1 MACMNSNE
9 IDALRTMFRNE
20 SMKVNNHISNHP
32 YGYIYMIVDKN
43 SGRTYIGQ
51 RKLKLDYCKHVHKTS
66 YGQGWRRYLS
76 SGNVIHKMINKS
88 GADRMIKCFICYVD
102 NKEDILNVEGHLI
115 SYGKSIGK
123 CSLNVASIII
133 TDTNET
139 LQYPT
144 YEHTGITK
152 TSRIDDVVGKQ
163 VCKSFTNGMN
173 VADIAQKYDISKH
186 CVRSI
191 LHMHDIDTYRGNSH
205 CENHKYT
212 CYQCHKVF
220 TVKRKRHH
228 DITFCSKKCFYA
240 SKKAKTNT
248 DKMIEL
254 YNSGMSLH
262 GIENY
267 FDNTVSYITIYNRL
281 RSSGVVFRKKGRDR
295 LS

>member
-1 MACMNSNE
+1 MACMDSNE
-9 IDALRTMFRNE
+9 IDELRTIFRNE
-20 SMKVNNHISNHP
+20 SMKVNNHTSDHP
-32 YGYIYMIVDKN
+32 YGYIYMIVDRK

-51 RKLKLDYCKHVHKTS
+51 RKLKLDYCKRVHKVP

-88 GADRMIKCFICYVD
+88 GVDRIIKCFICYVD

-152 TSRIDDVVGKQ
+152 TARIDDVVGKQ

-191 LHMHDIDTYRGNSH
+191 LHMHDIDTYRGKSP
-205 CENHKYT
+205 CKEHKYS
-212 CYQCHKVF
+212 CSQCHKVF
-220 TVKRKRHH
+220 IVKRKRHNEQA
-228 DITFCSKKCFYA
+228 FCSKKCF
-240 SKKAKTNT
+240 SDFRKTHINTAKLI
-248 DKMIEL
+248 DM
-254 YNSGMSLH
+254 YSSGMSLH
-262 GIENY
+262 EIEEY
-267 FDNTVSYITIYNRL
+267 LGNTVSYITIYNRL
-281 RSSGVVFRKKGRDR
+281 RAVGIVFRKKGRDR
-295 LS
+295 LA